1 MMLRLSRILLFIY
14 LVILSQSVFAQIIY
28 REIIA
33 VGNAGDPAAAT
44 VDAIENAIAQ
54 VGGMK
59 LSTSTSLT
67 MRQTVEGDK
76 VKVSEDFKQNVE
88 KATRGLIKSYTVLES
103 GVSPGSGRAFVKIK
117 AIIPTYKQSEQLKR
131 LKLAVTPVST
141 SASLS
146 SSIEAKEFAEN
157 VSSSVEATL
166 TQSRKFAMIDRRNTD
181 ASGKELNRTK
191 TKFAPLEETL
201 KIGMRVGADYA
212 VMAVLKEF
220 APKQVQQQRLTGRV
234 QVKSF
239 VPISIDIRVLDIA
252 TGQIKFAHSYINPGR
267 LPNGMSLGEYAAEAG
282 ADIGLLINMAIYPIA
297 VVSVSNDIVIFNQG
311 GETVQIGRVYR
322 LVKLGANL
330 QDPYTKESLGQE
342 ELEVGRAEVIS
353 VTDRT
358 ASAKV
363 ISGSVLGPGKPG
375 SLLARVLPDSE
386 LPTPATGN
394 SSPQANL
401 ESQAAPKAK
410 TKDDEDW

>member
-1 MMLRLSRILLFIY
+1 MLRLSRILLVIY
-14 LVILSQSVFAQIIY
+14 LVLLSQSVFAQIIY

-146 SSIEAKEFAEN
+146 SSNEAKEFAEN

-239 VPISIDIRVLDIA
+239 VPISIDVRVLDIA

-267 LPNGMSLGEYAAEAG
+267 LPNGMSLGEYAAEVG
-282 ADIGLLINMAIYPIA
+282 VDIGLLINMAIYPIA
-297 VVSVSNDIVIFNQG
+297 VVSVSNDIVTFNQG

-363 ISGSVLGPGKPG
+363 ISGSVLGLGKPG

-386 LPTPATGN
+386 LPTLASGN

-401 ESQAAPKAK
+401 ETQAGPKAK
-410 TKDDEDW
+410 AKDDEDW

>member
-1 MMLRLSRILLFIY
+1 MLRLYRILLFIH
-14 LVILSQSVFAQIIY
+14 LVLLGQAVFAQIIY
-28 REIIA
+28 REVIA

-131 LKLAVTPVST
+131 LKLAVTPVSI

-146 SSIEAKEFAEN
+146 SSTEAKDFAEN

-212 VMAVLKEF
+212 VMAVVKEF

-234 QVKSF
+234 QFKSF
-239 VPISIDIRVLDIA
+239 VPISIDVRVLDIA

-267 LPNGMSLGEYAAEAG
+267 LPNGMSLGEYAAEVG
-282 ADIGLLINMAIYPIA
+282 ADIGSLINMAIYPIA
-297 VVSVSNDIVIFNQG
+297 VVSVSNDVVTFNQG
-311 GETVQIGRVYR
+311 GETVQVGRVYR

-363 ISGSVLGPGKPG
+363 ISGSVLGLGKPG
-375 SLLARVLPDSE
+375 SLLARVLPDGE
-386 LPTPATGN
+386 LPTPAAGN

-401 ESQAAPKAK
+401 ESQAGPKAK
-410 TKDDEDW
+410 AKDDEDW

>member
-1 MMLRLSRILLFIY
+1 MLRLSRILLVIY
-14 LVILSQSVFAQIIY
+14 LVLLSQSVFAQIIY

-146 SSIEAKEFAEN
+146 SSNEAKEFAEN

-239 VPISIDIRVLDIA
+239 VPISIDVRVLDIA
-252 TGQIKFAHSYINPGR
+252 TGQIKFAHSYINSGR
-267 LPNGMSLGEYAAEAG
+267 LPNGMSLGEYAAEVG

-297 VVSVSNDIVIFNQG
+297 VVSVSNDVVTFNQG
-311 GETVQIGRVYR
+311 GETVQVGRVYR

-363 ISGSVLGPGKPG
+363 ISGSVLGLGKPG
-375 SLLARVLPDSE
+375 LLLARVLPDGE
-386 LPTPATGN
+386 LPTPASGS

-401 ESQAAPKAK
+401 ESQAGPKAK
-410 TKDDEDW
+410 AKDDEDW